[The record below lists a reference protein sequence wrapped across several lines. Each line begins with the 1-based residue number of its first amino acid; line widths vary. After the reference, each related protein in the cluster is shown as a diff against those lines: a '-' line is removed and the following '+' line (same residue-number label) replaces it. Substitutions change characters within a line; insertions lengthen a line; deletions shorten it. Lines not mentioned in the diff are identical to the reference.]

1 MGKGIRGY
9 LAETVL
15 SSNKGMAWPFDCP
28 MLETMQTTFGSR
40 E

>member
-1 MGKGIRGY
+1 MGKGIRGF
-9 LAETVL
+9 LAETEL
-15 SSNKGMAWPFDCP
+15 SSNKGMAWTFDCP